1 LTGFSVLEHILEAN
15 LEVWSEAGLRLV
27 WSWSGADSGVLEL
40 VWSWS
45 GAGPGAGL
53 ELVWSWSGAGLEHIL
68 EVRSWSWHGLVR
80 FWRFGTIWSE
90 MAHMVR
96 NGTFSLALRFPN
108 NFWKNISARDAFP
121 CFYVVSLLA
130 IYIV

>member
-1 LTGFSVLEHILEAN
+1 MSGAGLEAN
-15 LEVWSEAGLRLV
+15 LEVWPEAGLRLV
-27 WSWSGADSGVLEL
+27 WSWSGVRSGVLEL

-53 ELVWSWSGAGLEHIL
+53 ELVWSWSGAGLRL
-68 EVRSWSWHGLVR
+68 VWSWSGADSGGLAR
-80 FWRFGTIWSE
+80 SGQKWQIWSE

-96 NGTFSLALRFPN
+96 NGRFSLALRFPN

-121 CFYVVSLLA
+121 LPVFGVVSSIL
-130 IYIV
+130 YV

>member
-1 LTGFSVLEHILEAN
+1 LEAN

-53 ELVWSWSGAGLEHIL
+53 ELVWSWSGAGLRL
-68 EVRSWSWHGLVR
+68 VWSWSGAHSGGQILVLA
-80 FWRFGTIWSE
+80 RFGQVWSE

-121 CFYVVSLLA
+121 FVSSVV
-130 IYIV
+130 